1 MQKKRRQ
8 EREACIK
15 MEVRLLENKKDE
27 NKISFILKDS
37 NASYANALRRIM
49 MEEVPVMAIEDVE
62 ITKNSSILYDEIIAH
77 RLGLLP
83 LTTDLKS
90 YNLPDKCKCEG
101 KGCARCQVKLTLQA
115 SKGSGMVY
123 ASEIKSKDS
132 AIKPAYPKMP
142 IVKLLKSQQL
152 ELEATAILGKGKAHS
167 KWSPCLVYY
176 KKKPVVE
183 IGNVKNPEEVVDK
196 THGNIFEIKNGKL
209 EVIKENL
216 FKYDLA
222 GVAEEVS
229 NDGIKVT
236 YVDDYI
242 FSIESWG
249 QLSCKEIVAK
259 AIEIFNEQLD
269 EFAEKIKG
277 K

>member
-1 MQKKRRQ
+1 
-8 EREACIK
+8 

-27 NKISFILKDS
+27 NKLSFILKDS
-37 NASYANALRRIM
+37 NAAYANTLRRIM
-49 MEEVPVMAIEDVE
+49 LEEVPTMAIEDVE
-62 ITKNSSILYDEIIAH
+62 IRKNSSILYDEIIAH

-90 YNLPDKCKCEG
+90 YNLPEKCKCEG
-101 KGCARCQVKLTLQA
+101 KGCARCQVKLTLQT
-115 SKGSGMVY
+115 SKGPAMIY

-132 AIKPAYPKMP
+132 AIKPVYPKMP

-152 ELEATAILGKGKAHS
+152 ELEATAILGKGKVHA

-183 IGNVKNPEEVVDK
+183 IGNVKNPEEVVDA
-196 THGNIFEIKNGKL
+196 THGNVFEIKNGKL
-209 EVIKENL
+209 EVVKENL

-222 GVAEEVS
+222 GIAEEVS
-229 NDGIKVT
+229 NNEMKVD

-242 FSIESWG
+242 FNIESWG
-249 QLSCKEIVAK
+249 QLSCKEIVTTAV
-259 AIEIFNEQLD
+259 EIFNEQLD
-269 EFAEKIKG
+269 EFADKIKNA
-277 K
+277 